1 MKHYKHFC
9 FNQGIL
15 ISRWSNLWPNARPE
29 PLPEA
34 GAQRTLE
41 AVGSRP
47 LFGPRLHG
55 LTLIS
60 PFRCSVLDFAF
71 PLRLQS

>member
-15 ISRWSNLWPNARPE
+15 ISRWSNLWPNARRQAR
-29 PLPEA
+29 PEA

-41 AVGSRP
+41 GVACTPWLGM
-47 LFGPRLHG
+47 G
-55 LTLIS
+55 
-60 PFRCSVLDFAF
+60 
-71 PLRLQS
+71 